1 MEVYLIRHTQT
12 ATPKGLC
19 YGQTDV
25 DLADNFVQERE
36 KICQKL
42 PKLKPDSLV
51 FSSPLSRCVQLAES
65 LSTKVILDKR
75 LLEVNFGDWENQL
88 FDALDSEIFRHW
100 TDHFVTMPPPNG
112 ESFTDLCNRAEH
124 FWQEIITLDTSQIF
138 IITHAGIIRA
148 LLARLLQL
156 PPANAFQF
164 RVDCG
169 SVHKLQRVDNYTHI
183 HYLNR

>member
-25 DLADNFVQERE
+25 ALADNFSKESE
-36 KICQKL
+36 KTRQKL
-42 PKLKPDSLV
+42 PELKADSLV
-51 FSSPLSRCVQLAES
+51 FSSPLSRCVQLAKH
-65 LSTKVILDKR
+65 LSAEVILDSR

-88 FDALDSEIFRHW
+88 FDALDSEFFRHW
-100 TDHFVTMPPPNG
+100 TEHFVTVSPPNG
-112 ESFTDLCNRAEH
+112 ESFTDLCNRAEN
-124 FWQEIITLDTSQIF
+124 FWQHLINIDASQVF
-138 IITHAGIIRA
+138 VVTHAGVIRA

-169 SVHKLQRVDNYTHI
+169 SVHKLQHVDDYTHI
-183 HYLNR
+183 HYLNL